1 MSDVKYS
8 DIELAWEQETANE
21 NLQDLEDLK
30 LSRMISYL
38 SEVRVS
44 LANTKAEDQLQAD
57 LFTQEALNVEFMLN
71 DLLILRQNKI
81 LKDALAQRRPIGTM
95 TLAEEEFYNRLL
107 RGVEGHQ
114 EFIKGALIGTPPS
127 ATKQSTRKKRK
138 KGDNKSDDPPE
149 EATDY
154 VLVRFLRPIKDAFM
168 GLDEVTY
175 GPFKKED
182 IATIPTEN
190 AHAWLRDGTISR
202 VVPEEL
208 EAKK

>member
-1 MSDVKYS
+1 LSDVKYS
-8 DIELAWEQETANE
+8 DIESAWEQETANE

-30 LSRMISYL
+30 LSRMVSYL

-44 LANTKAEDQLQAD
+44 LAKTKAEGQLQAD
-57 LFTQEALNVEFMLN
+57 LFAQEALNVEFMLN
-71 DLLILRQNKI
+71 DLLLLRQNKI
-81 LKDALAQRRPIGTM
+81 LKAALAQRRPIGSM

-114 EFIKGALIGTPPS
+114 EFIKGALTSTPPL
-127 ATKQSTRKKRK
+127 TIKQSTRKKRK
-138 KGDNKSDDPPE
+138 KSDDKSGVPQE

-168 GLDEVTY
+168 GLDEATY

-190 AHAWLRDGTISR
+190 ARAWLLDGTIIR

>member
-1 MSDVKYS
+1 VNYT
-8 DIELAWEQETANE
+8 DIESAWEQETANE
-21 NLQDLEDLK
+21 SLQDLEDLK

-44 LANTKAEDQLQAD
+44 LAKTKAEDQLQAD
-57 LFTQEALNVEFMLN
+57 ILAQEALNVEFMLN
-71 DLLILRQNKI
+71 DLLLLRQDKI
-81 LKDALAQRRPIGTM
+81 LKATLAQSRPIGTM

-114 EFIKGALIGTPPS
+114 EFVKGALIGTPPS
-127 ATKQSTRKKRK
+127 TTKRSTRKKRK
-138 KGDNKSDDPPE
+138 KSDDESDVPPE

-168 GLDEVTY
+168 GLDEATY

-190 AHAWLRDGTISR
+190 ARAWLRDGTIVR
-202 VVPEEL
+202 VMPEEL

>member
-1 MSDVKYS
+1 MNDVKYS

-81 LKDALAQRRPIGTM
+81 LKAALAQRRPIGTM

-127 ATKQSTRKKRK
+127 ATKRSTRKKRK
-138 KGDNKSDDPPE
+138 KGDDKSDDPSE

>member
-8 DIELAWEQETANE
+8 DIESAWEQETANE

-30 LSRMISYL
+30 LSKMVSYL
-38 SEVRVS
+38 SEIRVS
-44 LANTKAEDQLQAD
+44 LAETKAEDQLQAD
-57 LFTQEALNVEFMLN
+57 FFTQEALNVEFMLN
-71 DLLILRQNKI
+71 DLLLLRQDKI
-81 LKDALAQRRPIGTM
+81 LKAALAQRRPIGTM

-114 EFIKGALIGTPPS
+114 EFIKGALIGTPLS
-127 ATKQSTRKKRK
+127 TTKQSTRKKRK
-138 KGDNKSDDPPE
+138 KGDDKSDDPPE
-149 EATDY
+149 EAMDY

-168 GLDEVTY
+168 GLDEATY

>member
-1 MSDVKYS
+1 VNYN
-8 DIELAWEQETANE
+8 DIESAWEQETANE

-38 SEVRVS
+38 SEIRVS
-44 LANTKAEDQLQAD
+44 LAKTKAEDQLQAD
-57 LFTQEALNVEFMLN
+57 LFAQEALNVEFMLN
-71 DLLILRQNKI
+71 DLLLLRQNKI
-81 LKDALAQRRPIGTM
+81 LRDALAQRRPIGTM

-114 EFIKGALIGTPPS
+114 EFIKGALTGTPPS
-127 ATKQSTRKKRK
+127 TKRQSTRKKRK
-138 KGDNKSDDPPE
+138 KGSDKLDVPSE

-154 VLVRFLRPIKDAFM
+154 ILVRFLRPIKDAFM
-168 GLDEVTY
+168 GLDEATY

-190 AHAWLRDGTISR
+190 ARAWLLDGTIIR
-202 VVPEEL
+202 VVPEKL

>member
-8 DIELAWEQETANE
+8 DIESAWEQETANE

-30 LSRMISYL
+30 LSRMVSYL
-38 SEVRVS
+38 SEVRAS
-44 LANTKAEDQLQAD
+44 LAKTKAEDQLQAD
-57 LFTQEALNVEFMLN
+57 LFAQEALNVEFMLN
-71 DLLILRQNKI
+71 DLLLLRQNKI
-81 LKDALAQRRPIGTM
+81 LKAALAQRRPIGSM
-95 TLAEEEFYNRLL
+95 TLAEEEFYNRLQ

-114 EFIKGALIGTPPS
+114 EFIKGALTGTLPS
-127 ATKQSTRKKRK
+127 TIKQSTRKKRK
-138 KGDNKSDDPPE
+138 KSDDKSDEPPE
-149 EATDY
+149 EAADY
-154 VLVRFLRPIKDAFM
+154 ILVRFLRPIKDAFM
-168 GLDEVTY
+168 GLDEATY

-190 AHAWLRDGTISR
+190 ARAWLLDGTIIR

>member
-81 LKDALAQRRPIGTM
+81 LKAALAQRRPIGTM

-127 ATKQSTRKKRK
+127 ATKRSTRKKRK
-138 KGDNKSDDPPE
+138 KGDDKSDDPSE

>member
-21 NLQDLEDLK
+21 NLQNLEDLK

-57 LFTQEALNVEFMLN
+57 LYTQEALNVEFMLN

-81 LKDALAQRRPIGTM
+81 LKAALAQRRPIGTM

-127 ATKQSTRKKRK
+127 ATKRSTRKKRK
-138 KGDNKSDDPPE
+138 KGDDKSDDPPE

>member
-1 MSDVKYS
+1 MKYS
-8 DIELAWEQETANE
+8 DIESAWEQETANE

-30 LSRMISYL
+30 LSRMVSYL
-38 SEVRVS
+38 SEVRAS
-44 LANTKAEDQLQAD
+44 LAKTKAEDQLQAD
-57 LFTQEALNVEFMLN
+57 LFVQEALNVEFMLN
-71 DLLILRQNKI
+71 DLLLLRQNKI
-81 LKDALAQRRPIGTM
+81 LKAALAQRRPIGSM

-114 EFIKGALIGTPPS
+114 EFIKGALTGTPPS
-127 ATKQSTRKKRK
+127 TIKQSTRKKRK
-138 KGDNKSDDPPE
+138 KSDDKSDEPPE
-149 EATDY
+149 EAADY
-154 VLVRFLRPIKDAFM
+154 ILVRFLRPIKDAFM
-168 GLDEVTY
+168 GLDEATY

-190 AHAWLRDGTISR
+190 ARAWLLDGTIIR

>member
-8 DIELAWEQETANE
+8 DIELAWEQETTNE

-38 SEVRVS
+38 SEIRVS

-81 LKDALAQRRPIGTM
+81 LKAALAQRRPIGTM

-138 KGDNKSDDPPE
+138 KGDAKSDDPPE

-168 GLDEVTY
+168 GLDEATY

>member
-81 LKDALAQRRPIGTM
+81 LKAALAQRRPIGTM

-127 ATKQSTRKKRK
+127 ATKRSTRKKRK
-138 KGDNKSDDPPE
+138 KGDDKSDDPPE